1 MEDSM
6 IEQPETWD
14 TSVRPECPVCGAE
27 EELYCNKAKH
37 LAAVCK
43 CGHPRDQHEEEDDHS
58 YCLGDVHL
66 TSMGT
71 DYCSCR
77 EYRAQEERSGDTQHE

>member
-1 MEDSM
+1 MAKQGFREFERPWPIEDTGLGSFRGFT
-6 IEQPETWD
+6 P
-14 TSVRPECPVCGAE
+14 
-27 EELYCNKAKH
+27 AKQ
-37 LAAVCK
+37 LAALCK

-66 TSMGT
+66 THMGT

-77 EYRAQEERSGDTQHE
+77 EYRAREERSGDTQHE